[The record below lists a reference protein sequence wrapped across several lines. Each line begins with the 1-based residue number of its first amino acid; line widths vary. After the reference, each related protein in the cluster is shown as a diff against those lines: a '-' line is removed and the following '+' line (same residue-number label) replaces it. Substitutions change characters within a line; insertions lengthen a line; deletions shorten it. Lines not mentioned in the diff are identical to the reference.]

1 MDARLKLLYI
11 TAFRSSFINRDAE
24 LLKLIGKLCWIE
36 FIPSPNWKLPFSLIK
51 QLFILLFQIPKNDV
65 LICQYVGYHTI
76 LPVFLSK
83 LFKKPVV
90 LFLLGGD
97 CHNYPSINRGNF
109 RKAFLASITRYCVK
123 NATWLCPVH
132 KSLIEF
138 ENHFY
143 SKDPIKQG
151 LKNQVKNFKT
161 PFSAIPYGVDSNLF
175 YPENTN
181 RIPKSFITVSSRFAS
196 PVFENKGLDIIIELS
211 KLNPDFHFSI
221 LGNND
226 GGINEKSIPSNLHLI
241 KPGNADHL
249 RFHLSQHQYYLQVS
263 IAEGFPNALCE
274 AMLCGCIPIGSNV
287 FGIPDIIGKTGY
299 ILKKK
304 EINLLN
310 QIVTNTANNYSK
322 ELSEAARNRI
332 VENYTPKIRLDGL
345 KKVLSNVTA

>member
-1 MDARLKLLYI
+1 MDARFKLLYV

-24 LLKLIGKLCWIE
+24 LLKQIGNLCWIE
-36 FIPSPNWKLPFSLIK
+36 FKPNPKWQLPLSLIK
-51 QLFILLFQIPKNDV
+51 QFFVLLSQISKNDV
-65 LICQYVGYHTI
+65 IICQYVGYHTL
-76 LPVFLSK
+76 LPVFLGRV
-83 LFKKPVV
+83 FNKPVV

-109 RKAFLASITRYCVK
+109 RKPFLSAVTRYCVK
-123 NATWLCPVH
+123 NAAWLCPVH
-132 KSLIEF
+132 ESLIEF

-143 SKDPIKQG
+143 PQDPIKQG
-151 LKNQVKNFKT
+151 LKNQVHNFAT
-161 PFSAIPYGVDSNLF
+161 PFTAIPYGVDSNLF

-196 PVFENKGLDIIIELS
+196 PVFENKGLDLLIELAQ
-211 KLNPDFHFSI
+211 LNPDFHFSI

-226 GGINEKSIPSNLHLI
+226 GGIDENSIPANLHLI
-241 KPGNADHL
+241 KSGNVDHL

-287 FGIPDIIGKTGY
+287 FGIPDIIGNTGY

-304 EINLLN
+304 EIKLLN
-310 QIVTNTANNYSK
+310 EIVINCALNYSK

-332 VENYTPKIRLDGL
+332 ITNFNPQIRLDGI
-345 KKVLSNVTA
+345 KKVLSNLTA